1 MSFPV
6 PEIAVFKASDAYKAD
21 PSSLHGLFDTL
32 ATTEGMSGTYYGFET
47 EDPSNLFTVHGIT
60 TFLVISSPF
69 LIWSSIPVWDTKEA
83 SLAFRNRKDFDD
95 VVAASLPAFGSQPD
109 VSHVQFTSDVIRP
122 LAAPATE
129 FVTFTLKEG
138 QSVENLLPLV
148 KQLYEGVA
156 ITPTAHGSSWGPVI
170 GKPDV
175 YYGILGWDTVQAHWD
190 AVSAGPLKVIID
202 NVKEIAAIS
211 LVHALLKKYTK

>member
-47 EDPSNLFTVHGIT
+47 EDPSNLFTVH
-60 TFLVISSPF
+60 
-69 LIWSSIPVWDTKEA
+69 VWDTKEA